1 MASGEEQVEKGTAR
15 GTAAANRLK
24 NAAFRPTTLDEP
36 FFLVSLIRQIRERR
50 HEPKITVPKE
60 YYRGEATL
68 PITEMRPWYRD
79 LRNLYRTV
87 VEKPTAPAIP
97 LTSKPVAVPDLWR
110 DYRQQPASWVNS
122 VLVHAVAILAL
133 VLPFLISGML
143 PQKKTSQVEIVDL
156 SPISLPGNALR
167 TGGGG
172 GGGDRTP
179 TPASQGKAPKFDWKQ
194 FTPPLAKIENEHP
207 KLPMP
212 ATLLGP
218 PQMKL
223 PQMQASLNFG
233 DPQGVPGPP
242 SNGPGFGG
250 GIGSGEGTG
259 IGSGKGGGLGPGE
272 GGGFGGGVFS
282 VGGNVTAP
290 VPIYRPDPPYSE
302 AARKAKYQGQ
312 VVLSIIVDAQGHVRD
327 VHVVKPLGLGL
338 DEKAVETVK
347 IWKFKPAMRNGTPVP
362 VRVLVEVTFR
372 LF

>member
-1 MASGEEQVEKGTAR
+1 MASGDVQVEKATANI
-15 GTAAANRLK
+15 AAARTPLPEPVY
-24 NAAFRPTTLDEP
+24 RPTLVDGS

-60 YYRGEATL
+60 YYRGEADL

-79 LRNLYRTV
+79 LGNLYRALF
-87 VEKPTAPAIP
+87 EKPVPPPIP
-97 LTSKPVAVPDLWR
+97 LTSKPVAVPDIWR
-110 DYRQQPASWVNS
+110 DYPQEPASWLNS
-122 VLVHAVAILAL
+122 VLVHAVAILAV

-143 PQKKTSQVEIVDL
+143 QPKKTATTEVVDI

-179 TPASQGKAPKFDWKQ
+179 TPASQGKAPRFDWKQ
-194 FTPPLAKIENEHP
+194 FTPPLAKILNPKP

-212 ATLLGP
+212 PTLLGP
-218 PQMKL
+218 PQMKV
-223 PQMQASLNFG
+223 PQTLASLNFG
-233 DPQGVPGPP
+233 DPQGVPAPP

-259 IGSGKGGGLGPGE
+259 IGSGRGGGLGPGE
-272 GGGFGGGVFS
+272 GGGTGGGVFS
-282 VGGNVTAP
+282 VGGNVSAP
-290 VPIYRPDPPYSE
+290 IPIYKPEPPYSE
-302 AARKAKYQGQ
+302 EARKAKYQGV
-312 VVLSIIVDAQGHVRD
+312 VVLSIIVDTQGNVQD

-338 DEKAVETVK
+338 DEKAEDTVK
-347 IWKFKPAMRNGTPVP
+347 TWKFKAAQRNGTPVP
-362 VRVLVEVTFR
+362 VRVMVEVTFR